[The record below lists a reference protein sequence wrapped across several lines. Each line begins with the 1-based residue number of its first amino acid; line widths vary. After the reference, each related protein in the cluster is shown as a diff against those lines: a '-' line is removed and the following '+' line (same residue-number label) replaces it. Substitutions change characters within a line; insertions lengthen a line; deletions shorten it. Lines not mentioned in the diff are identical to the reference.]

1 MGSRLPQRFRSDLD
15 TWQSWST
22 NSIVVMRLSGPRRYV
37 SMKKGMKF
45 CLFPALHLQERYV
58 VAFEEKEDLIKVSG
72 AVELVVEHIQVQ
84 LGRQKLNS

>member
-1 MGSRLPQRFRSDLD
+1 
-15 TWQSWST
+15 
-22 NSIVVMRLSGPRRYV
+22 
-37 SMKKGMKF
+37 MKF

-84 LGRQKLNS
+84 LGRQKLHS

>member
-22 NSIVVMRLSGPRRYV
+22 SSIVVMRLSGPRKCV
-37 SMKKGMKF
+37 SVKKGMKF
-45 CLFPALHLQERYV
+45 CLFSALHLQERYV